1 MKLWWFTKS
10 LFSKIWGSKNRRS
23 WISILDFT
31 VDIKNRKFSLKM
43 CQFTWFWYA
52 NLWIYFVSKLVTCES
67 FINLFILQT
76 ARGIDAE
83 NVDLVVNVGVPIDVE
98 TYFHRIGRAARYGM
112 CFEIMNLKIHFFQAA
127 MELQSLCCM
136 TLSRLADSK
145 YFFFIQIW
153 PWLSFFSFLLWISR
167 F

>member
-1 MKLWWFTKS
+1 MRIFES
-10 LFSKIWGSKNRRS
+10 
-23 WISILDFT
+23 
-31 VDIKNRKFSLKM
+31 V
-43 CQFTWFWYA
+43 
-52 NLWIYFVSKLVTCES
+52 VSKLITCEI

-112 CFEIMNLKIHFFQAA
+112 CFEIMNLKIRFFQAA

-145 YFFFIQIW
+145 YSF
-153 PWLSFFSFLLWISR
+153 LSKSGPGSHFSFLLCILRFQLSR
-167 F
+167 FLR